1 MSDDFGTVS
10 EPVESFGEAPEKKSK
25 TIWIIVAVVAVLL
38 ICCCVALIGASLLGF
53 LPFLDEF
60 VFESFPLISVL

>member
-1 MSDDFGTVS
+1 MSEDFSTVP
-10 EPVESFGEAPEKKSK
+10 EPVVSYGETPEKKSK

-38 ICCCVALIGASLLGF
+38 ICCCVAVIGASLLGL